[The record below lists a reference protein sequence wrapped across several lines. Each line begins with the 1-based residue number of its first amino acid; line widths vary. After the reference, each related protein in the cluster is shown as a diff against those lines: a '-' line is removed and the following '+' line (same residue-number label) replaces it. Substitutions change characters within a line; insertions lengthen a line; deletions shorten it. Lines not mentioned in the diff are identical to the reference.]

1 MKKAFI
7 KLLCLACSF
16 ILILTSCTAFNV
28 QKEPDFN
35 IDEEEYLIRF
45 GMVGG
50 YAGNCY
56 TFILT
61 PDNRLLAEYQ
71 TGNNTKQAEI
81 KLNEHQIG
89 LMEEHI
95 NEVLAL
101 TEDDIEYY
109 FGGFSDYWRCT
120 ISYND
125 VQASFDYG
133 ASKSTTVNILLEQ
146 IIGCVDS
153 EKTLET
159 KDTLQPITSLFREY
173 ISYYGNSEEEEE

>member
-16 ILILTSCTAFNV
+16 ILILTSCTSFNA

-81 KLNEHQIG
+81 QLNEQQ
-89 LMEEHI
+89 LDVMEARI
-95 NEVLAL
+95 DEVLTL
-101 TEDDIEYY
+101 TEDDIEY
-109 FGGFSDYWRCT
+109 FVGISDYWRCT

-125 VQASFDYG
+125 VKASFDYG
-133 ASKSTTVNILLEQ
+133 ASKSTTLNILLEQ

-153 EKTLET
+153 EEALKTKEN
-159 KDTLQPITSLFREY
+159 LQPIPSLFREY
-173 ISYYGNSEEEEE
+173 ISYYGDFEEEEE